1 MSKALLIPSYE
12 PKPRVAE
19 FLSTFETKDFDYFLV
34 VDDGSGEDYQEIFKA
49 IKEHSPFDVVSYPK
63 NMGKGYALKYGLQV
77 LRERHPDIELVVT
90 ADSDSQHLRKDILAV
105 KDVGAAHPD
114 SLVLGVRDFKDAP
127 PKSASGNLWSSRFFF
142 VMTRK
147 HIQDTQT
154 GLRSIPACLFDLF
167 LSTRGN
173 RFDYEMNFLL
183 DAARVAP
190 IEQLEITTVYENGKN
205 EGTHFRPIRDSL
217 WVAKGLITYVLAFL
231 LFVAMDIILYASLAS
246 MFVPARNDFA
256 SYLCALL
263 PLNALVLG
271 VSGLLNYL
279 ILHFIAFRMKVPF
292 YRSFLK
298 YIGVLLGFYVFQTG
312 ITMISMAVGFPSV
325 WLVIITSFAI
335 AILKIF
341 IDNGFVFAVQNIQ
354 HHQD

>member
-12 PKPRVAE
+12 PKPRVAD
-19 FLSTFETKDFDYFLV
+19 FLSTFDPSDFDYFLV
-34 VDDGSGEDYQEIFKA
+34 VDDGSGEAYQEVFNL
-49 IKEHSPFDVVSYPK
+49 IKERSPFDVVSYPK
-63 NMGKGYALKYGLQV
+63 NMGKGYALKYGLKI
-77 LRERHPDIELVVT
+77 LRERCPDIELVVT

-105 KDVGAAHPD
+105 KEAGSAHPD
-114 SLVLGVRDFKDAP
+114 SLVLGVRNFKDAP

-142 VMTRK
+142 VMTRQ

-183 DAARVAP
+183 DAARVVP
-190 IEQLEITTVYENGKN
+190 IEQVEITTVYENGKN

-231 LFVAMDIILYASLAS
+231 LFIAMDIVLYANLAS
-246 MFVPARNDFA
+246 CFVPTQNDLA
-256 SYLCALL
+256 SYVVSLL
-263 PLNALVLG
+263 QLNAIALG
-271 VSGLLNYL
+271 VNGIFSYL
-279 ILHFIAFRMKVPF
+279 ILYFIAFRMKTPF
-292 YRSFLK
+292 WITILK

-312 ITMISMAVGFPSV
+312 ISMISMVTGYPSIWLIVVSSILIAV
-325 WLVIITSFAI
+325 A
-335 AILKIF
+335 KIF
-341 IDNGFVFAVQNIQ
+341 VDNGFIFAIKKPR